1 MNWLLRWPEIFL
13 AVLVAAFEAYR
24 TGNTATPIVA
34 GATSW
39 TSQRKLDVRYV
50 ISLSYVITN

>member
-24 TGNTATPIVA
+24 SGNTATPIVA

-39 TSQRKLDVRYV
+39 TSQRKLEMRYV
-50 ISLSYVITN
+50 MSYHMS